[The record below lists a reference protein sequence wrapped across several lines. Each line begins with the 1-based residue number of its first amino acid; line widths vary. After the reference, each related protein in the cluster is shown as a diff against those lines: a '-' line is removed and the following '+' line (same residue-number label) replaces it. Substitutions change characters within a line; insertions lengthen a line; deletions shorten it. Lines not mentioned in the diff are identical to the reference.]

1 VVNKKQKYAFAAF
14 YPVLPNTSGSS
25 EVSSS
30 FFKYWPGSNKK
41 FFYISHLKDKHKIK
55 KYQPIKIIRENPFFK
70 IISLVS
76 LCSRIITF
84 LKKSN
89 KPYLIVEGPSWIL
102 YSYLTIVIVR
112 FFIPKVKIVYH
123 SHSIE
128 YEIRKKFNNKIISY
142 VTFLLEKKVFNTS
155 NFSTSVSK
163 TECKKIYSLYKKE
176 TIIFE
181 NGIDLDYIKKI
192 TKKKINYKYI
202 IYTGSYLYKPNKEAI
217 DVLVKYVMPKI
228 LIEHPDIK
236 LIITGGG
243 YQEKKQ
249 NHWLINKGKI
259 KKEELYYYLKN
270 AECLVTPLLYGSGT
284 RIKIIES
291 LCIGT
296 KIVTTS
302 IGINGINFLNRKNNN
317 ITITDDI
324 KLFPLSIIKLLKN
337 KSNHTNKKDVMFY
350 RNQFSMKNLTIKLYK
365 KIIN

>member
-1 VVNKKQKYAFAAF
+1 MNNKKKFAFAAF
-14 YPVLPNTSGSS
+14 YPVLPNISGSS
-25 EVSSS
+25 EVSGS
-30 FFKYWPGSNKK
+30 FFRYWPSNNKK
-41 FFYISHLKDKHKIK
+41 FFYITHLRNNNDNNK
-55 KYQPIKIIRENPFFK
+55 KFQQIKIFKENTYFK
-70 IISLVS
+70 IISLIS
-76 LCSRIITF
+76 LCYKIIKF
-84 LKKSN
+84 LKKT
-89 KPYLIVEGPSWIL
+89 KRPYLIVEGPSWIF
-102 YSYLTIVIVR
+102 YSYVTITIIK
-112 FFIPKVKIVYH
+112 FFIPNAKIIYH

-192 TKKKINYKYI
+192 TKKKVNYKYI

-259 KKEELYYYLKN
+259 KKEELYHYLKN

-324 KLFPLSIIKLLKN
+324 KLFPVSINKLLKN
-337 KSNHTNKKDVMFY
+337 KNNHTNKKDIMFY
-350 RNQFSMKNLTIKLYK
+350 RNQFSMKNLTKKLYK